1 MANIGRST
9 NKKKSVE
16 KCAEANGITHRTI
29 MPPEKRSRC
38 FNRNLFD
45 LKIKQIN
52 YKEILRGVKYAKAID
67 NPSVFLGPYLNLY
80 AAYGIRWRHLTQ
92 YIYLFELYTIN
103 EQIEFD

>member
-9 NKKKSVE
+9 NKKKSVK

-67 NPSVFLGPYLNLY
+67 NPSVFLGPYLL
-80 AAYGIRWRHLTQ
+80 LT
-92 YIYLFELYTIN
+92 YTPPMGSMAPSNAIYLLELYTN
-103 EQIEFD
+103 NEFD